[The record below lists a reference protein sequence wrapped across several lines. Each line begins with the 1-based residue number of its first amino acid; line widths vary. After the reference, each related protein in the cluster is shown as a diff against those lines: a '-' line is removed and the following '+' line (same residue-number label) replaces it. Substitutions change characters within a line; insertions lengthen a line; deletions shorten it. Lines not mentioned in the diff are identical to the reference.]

1 MTTSAKTG
9 DEARKDFMKLAY
21 FMKYQLTTHH
31 DRSMGWTYEISR
43 RNTSSE
49 QEPPS
54 WAVEKQIALGEEIE
68 TVQLKEIVAI
78 VGGTVLTKRL
88 KPDLDILSC
97 GASDLMSDVLSFMK
111 PGSLLL
117 TGLIHPQSVRT
128 AEMAD
133 LAAIVFVRGKTPGP
147 EVISLADE
155 LGIPLIASPYSM
167 YEISG
172 RLYKAGLDP
181 TLK

>member
-1 MTTSAKTG
+1 M
-9 DEARKDFMKLAY
+9 
-21 FMKYQLTTHH
+21 
-31 DRSMGWTYEISR
+31 
-43 RNTSSE
+43 N
-49 QEPPS
+49 
-54 WAVEKQIALGEEIE
+54 
-68 TVQLKEIVAI
+68 LKEIVGI
-78 VGGTVLTKRL
+78 IGGRILTKQA
-88 KPDLDILSC
+88 KLDMEIPSC

-155 LGIPLIASPYSM
+155 VGHPSHRIAL
-167 YEISG
+167 
-172 RLYKAGLDP
+172 RHV
-181 TLK
+181 